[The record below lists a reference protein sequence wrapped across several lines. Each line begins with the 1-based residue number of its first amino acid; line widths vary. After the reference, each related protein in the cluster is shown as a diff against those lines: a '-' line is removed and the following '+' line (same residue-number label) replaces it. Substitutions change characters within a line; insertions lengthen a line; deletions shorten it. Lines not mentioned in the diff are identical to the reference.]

1 MKKQGVTQDLCTFMY
16 DTKGYQEISTAIF
29 FWEEE
34 IKWTGNEEPFA
45 SFQIPKLAEDES
57 KNQ

>member
-34 IKWTGNEEPFA
+34 IKWTGNEKPFA
-45 SFQIPKLAEDES
+45 SFQIP
-57 KNQ
+57 